1 MVNHTIRLVGA
12 RFLGAGAGPAVLQR
26 TDPDFL
32 DRVLAALG
40 DSRGRPALAGSLAA
54 DRQGGVLSLYQPVHR
69 THHLVVLE
77 AYCERPGEPRL
88 DPERIESAGLV
99 LRREAADGALEG
111 WLETAGDALGDP
123 EIEPV
128 RGWRRLVGPAA
139 EADPDPSRRRLLG
152 ELAASSG
159 RPEIDRLLALARRAG
174 TGGPLAERVSP
185 LFVAP
190 PEICQ
195 AAGRTLLY
203 GVVPAA
209 SLETERGPEAPARVD
224 RDVLRGHL
232 SPLLRRQNPSISDA
246 FLSRTVDAA
255 DTTSGDAGIVPL
267 LNLVR
272 QLRIELGAFEDTPEG
287 RALRA
292 QLDRIAL
299 PYGAGVR
306 SAGAVLE
313 EAARVLVEGE
323 DGSVTL
329 PDAWPAI
336 PEDVREALVD
346 AASDALSARLGSF
359 APGRGRFED
368 DAARYRLRAFVRL
381 QPEDGDGDGDGGGD
395 GCPPKI
401 VWSAPGERFRI
412 VPWYEGGTVPPVRV
426 KLPDPTD
433 REALK
438 KAKPGVAFE
447 VPESLKNMIDGTS
460 LDALLNGDEPPQ
472 GPGIGLG
479 WICGFN
485 IPFITICAFFVL
497 NIFLQLLNFVFWWL
511 AFIKICIP
519 FPVATP
525 APEDP

>member
-1 MVNHTIRLVGA
+1 MVKHAIRLMGA
-12 RFLGAGAGPAVLQR
+12 RFLGGGPGPAVLQR

-32 DRVLAALG
+32 ERVLAALG
-40 DSRGRPALAGSLAA
+40 DERGRPALAGSVAA
-54 DRQGGVLSLYQPVHR
+54 DRDGGDDGALSLYQPVHR
-69 THHLVVLE
+69 TFHVVVLE
-77 AYCERPGEPRL
+77 AFCERPGEPRL

-99 LRREAADGALEG
+99 LRREAADGTSEG

-123 EIEPV
+123 DVPAV
-128 RGWRRLVGPAA
+128 RGWRRLVGRAVD
-139 EADPDPSRRRLLG
+139 ADPDPARRRPLG

-159 RPEIDRLLALARRAG
+159 RPEIDRLLSLARRAG

-190 PEICQ
+190 PDVCR

-203 GVVPAA
+203 GVVPST
-209 SLETERGPEAPARVD
+209 SLETERGPEAPARVE
-224 RDVLRGHL
+224 RGVLEQHL
-232 SPLLRRQNPSISDA
+232 SPLLRRQSTSVSDA
-246 FLSRTVDAA
+246 FLFRTVSAA
-255 DTTSGDAGIVPL
+255 DANSGDAGIAPL
-267 LNLVR
+267 VNLLR

-292 QLDRIAL
+292 QLDRIPL
-299 PYGAGVR
+299 PYGAAVR
-306 SAGAVLE
+306 PAGAVLE

-323 DGSVTL
+323 GGSVTL

-336 PEDVREALVD
+336 PGEVRDALVD
-346 AASDALSARLGSF
+346 AAGDALAARLGSF

-368 DAARYRLRAFVRL
+368 ESARYRLRAFVRL
-381 QPEDGDGDGDGGGD
+381 QPEEADGEIDRGAAS
-395 GCPPKI
+395 CPPRL

-447 VPESLKNMIDGTS
+447 VPESLKNMIEGSGLDSLLDGT
-460 LDALLNGDEPPQ
+460 EPPQ
-472 GPGIGLG
+472 GPSIGLG

-519 FPVATP
+519 FPKKEA
-525 APEDP
+525 